1 MLCVQVVEETVAE
14 SETQAVTG
22 MMQLQQGGHSHRA
35 VLAAVQGLQQPLPR
49 HQLLHQPAARAPAVT
64 AAAAAAGGRKKVLL
78 ELRHSDPSSSAGRL
92 VSPRAETLAI
102 QSSQLLAPSSHPS
115 QPLRQQT
122 YFIFHPNTQTFE
134 PITIAEFEEN
144 EVVEEVVVGDDFGVV
159 KEAHED
165 SVASVNEHDYTELHD
180 GENGVGKSLDPVNGV
195 EETIVPEPLPLVQEG
210 EHKSA
215 AVKPVIS
222 PVIREGRKRSPSQ
235 TDLPKSELK
244 ILRVESQKSS
254 ATSISTQLSQELI
267 EEAIKTTKQS
277 GILSN
282 DLQRV
287 IEETLGET
295 PPSIASDVSKQFLSD
310 EEKNVNI
317 EDLVDVC
324 FEEEMSQ
331 KPADEPELE
340 ELNLSKS
347 RKKIHK
353 QSGSPL
359 PLKKRLQCKKVKV
372 DIYTSLIS
380 HHIASLLFV
389 SEVSR

>member
-1 MLCVQVVEETVAE
+1 MQVVQETVAE

-78 ELRHSDPSSSAGRL
+78 ELRHSDPSSAGRL
-92 VSPRAETLAI
+92 VSPRAEPLAI
-102 QSSQLLAPSSHPS
+102 QSSQLLAPAAVSAPHPS

-144 EVVEEVVVGDDFGVV
+144 AVVEEVVVGDDFGVV

-165 SVASVNEHDYTELHD
+165 SIASVNEHDYTELHD
-180 GENGVGKSLDPVNGV
+180 SENGEGESLDQVNGVG
-195 EETIVPEPLPLVQEG
+195 ETIVPEPLPLVQEG

-215 AVKPVIS
+215 AIKPVIS

-295 PPSIASDVSKQFLSD
+295 PPSITNDVSKQFLSD

-359 PLKKRLQCKKVKV
+359 PLKKRLQCKKVE
-372 DIYTSLIS
+372 S
-380 HHIASLLFV
+380 
-389 SEVSR
+389 

>member
-1 MLCVQVVEETVAE
+1 MAE

-35 VLAAVQGLQQPLPR
+35 VQGLQQPLPR
-49 HQLLHQPAARAPAVT
+49 HQLLQQPAARAPAAA

-78 ELRHSDPSSSAGRL
+78 ELRHSDPSSAGRL

-102 QSSQLLAPSSHPS
+102 QSSQLLAPAPHPS

-159 KEAHED
+159 KEAHDD

-215 AVKPVIS
+215 AIKPVIS

-235 TDLPKSELK
+235 TELPKSELK

-267 EEAIKTTKQS
+267 EEAIQTTKQS

-287 IEETLGET
+287 IEETLGVAQT
-295 PPSIASDVSKQFLSD
+295 
-310 EEKNVNI
+310 
-317 EDLVDVC
+317 
-324 FEEEMSQ
+324 
-331 KPADEPELE
+331 
-340 ELNLSKS
+340 
-347 RKKIHK
+347 
-353 QSGSPL
+353 
-359 PLKKRLQCKKVKV
+359 
-372 DIYTSLIS
+372 
-380 HHIASLLFV
+380 HHP
-389 SEVSR
+389 